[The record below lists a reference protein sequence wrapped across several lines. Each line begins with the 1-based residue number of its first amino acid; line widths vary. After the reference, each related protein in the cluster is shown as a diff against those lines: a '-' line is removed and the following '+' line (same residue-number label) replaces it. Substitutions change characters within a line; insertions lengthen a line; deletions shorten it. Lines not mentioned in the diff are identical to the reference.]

1 MLRTLTKSVIGAA
14 SSAFDR
20 AVTLAVQ
27 RATDE
32 QVPRDERKEER
43 VEILSA
49 MIARYADVTRSE
61 FHPEPRP
68 VAPTLRRIADFA
80 EGLETFDVT
89 WQSECRPFLPEVAGR
104 YLRTTEN
111 HIASARLFRRG
122 SARPVVVILHGYM
135 SGNFRFE
142 QRVWPIAWF
151 DRLGLDSVL
160 FTLPF
165 HGRRADPRRR
175 GAPEFPGKDPRFANE
190 GFRQAIFDLRGLVGY
205 FRAAGH
211 PSVGLLG
218 MSLGGYTVSL
228 AATLEPSL
236 DFVVPI
242 IPLASLSDFVRE
254 QGGLSASPELAARE
268 QSLLDEVHRL
278 VSPLAVP
285 SLVPRERL
293 LVIGARADRITPV
306 SHARRL
312 ANHFG
317 APLFTWQGGHLL
329 QFGRGEAF
337 GKIAELFASLGII
350 PAR

>member
-1 MLRTLTKSVIGAA
+1 MLRSLTKNMIGVA

-32 QVPRDERKEER
+32 RAPRDERKEER

-49 MIARYADVTRSE
+49 MTARYVHVTRAE
-61 FHPEPRP
+61 FHPEPAL

-80 EGLETFDVT
+80 PGLETFDLT
-89 WQSECRPFLPEVAGR
+89 WRSECQPFLPEVAAR
-104 YLRTTEN
+104 YSRTVEN
-111 HIASARLFRRG
+111 HVAAARFYRRG
-122 SARPVVVILHGYM
+122 SGRPVVVILHGYM
-135 SGNFRFE
+135 TGAFRFE

-151 DRLGLDSVL
+151 DRLGMDTLL
-160 FTLPF
+160 FVLPF
-165 HGRRADPRRR
+165 HGTRADPRRR
-175 GAPEFPGKDPRFANE
+175 GAPEFPGKDPRLTNE
-190 GFRQAIFDLRGLVGY
+190 GFRQAIFDLRGLVRYLRG
-205 FRAAGH
+205 AGH
-211 PSVGLLG
+211 SAVGLLG
-218 MSLGGYTVSL
+218 MSLGGYTASL
-228 AATLEPSL
+228 AATLEPAL

-254 QGGLSASPELAARE
+254 QGGLSASAEVAARE

-278 VSPLAVP
+278 VSPLAAP
-285 SLVPRERL
+285 SLVARERL

-312 ANHFG
+312 ASHFG

-337 GKIAELFASLGII
+337 GKVAELFASLGII
-350 PAR
+350 RPR